1 VRSDGR
7 INDYI
12 FGGEAKRTRL
22 AHEGANPADL
32 ERLAREGV
40 RYVGSDTTHI
50 YCFPTCRAARRI
62 TERHRV
68 PFHSERQAA
77 GAGYR
82 PCHLCRPAA

>member
-7 INDYI
+7 INDDI